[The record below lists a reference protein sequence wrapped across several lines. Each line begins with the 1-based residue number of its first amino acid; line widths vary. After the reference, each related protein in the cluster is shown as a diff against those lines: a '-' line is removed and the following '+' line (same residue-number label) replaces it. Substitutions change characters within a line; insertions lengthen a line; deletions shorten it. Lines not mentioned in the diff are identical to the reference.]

1 MRISFD
7 AATTLMF
14 KPMCCV
20 GPDLRTQIQFTK
32 ESITM
37 LHTKHYLFLVAILLV
52 GVASPLGAQLSAK
65 SNAATAS
72 AAAQPQLSTITVDAR
87 VVNTPNVNVV
97 NTPTV
102 NVGNVPMVNLASGTA
117 VSLVGTPA
125 VQVSNTAANPI
136 FVKDPAVR
144 TRQPIRLQDKIRVSL
159 PTATSDTFT
168 DFNGYVVP
176 QGKRLVIEYVN
187 AFVPS
192 GTNDMLLGQFVLIP
206 TTIPA
211 PGLVSKFPWYTF
223 AGQGGYLT
231 GNQVLIF
238 LDAGFGL
245 DFVAEVPP
253 NLYGN
258 GTVDFTVTLSGY
270 LEDAP

>member
-1 MRISFD
+1 
-7 AATTLMF
+7 
-14 KPMCCV
+14 
-20 GPDLRTQIQFTK
+20 
-32 ESITM
+32 M
-37 LHTKHYLFLVAILLV
+37 LHTKHYLFLAAILLV
-52 GVASPLGAQLSAK
+52 SVASPLGAQLSAQ
-65 SNAATAS
+65 SNPPAAS
-72 AAAQPQLSTITVDAR
+72 AAAQPKPPAITVNAN

-102 NVGNVPMVNLASGTA
+102 NVGNVPTVSLASGTA

-125 VQVSNTAANPI
+125 VQLSNTAASPI
-136 FVKDPAVR
+136 FVKDPSVR
-144 TRQPIRLQDKIRVSL
+144 TRQPIRLQDKIKVNL
-159 PTATSDTFT
+159 PTPTSDTFT
-168 DFNGYVVP
+168 DFAGYVVP
-176 QGKRLVIEYVN
+176 PGKELVIEYVN

-211 PGLVSKFPWYTF
+211 PGLVAKFPWYTF

-245 DFVAEVPP
+245 EFVAEVPP
-253 NLYGN
+253 NIYSN